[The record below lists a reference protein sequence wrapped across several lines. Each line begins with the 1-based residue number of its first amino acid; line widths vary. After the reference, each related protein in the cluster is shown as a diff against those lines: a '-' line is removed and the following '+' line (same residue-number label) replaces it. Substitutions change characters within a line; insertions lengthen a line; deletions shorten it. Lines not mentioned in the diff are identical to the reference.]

1 MSAVSKVIF
10 GNQTLIDLTSD
21 TIASDGSDLL
31 YGVTAHGADG
41 EVVTG
46 ACTYDADTSDA
57 NATAS
62 EILTG
67 KSGYVNGTKVNGSM
81 PNRGAVSG
89 SISSLSTPYSVQ
101 NGYHDGS
108 GTVGI
113 DSTEAAKIIDTNIKS
128 GVTILGVTGSYAG
141 EPVTATSISVT
152 PYTTAKT
159 YLPPSGY
166 DYISQA
172 TVAAIAKSEVTD
184 PVHGGTIVTIGTV
197 DPDA

>member
-1 MSAVSKVIF
+1 MSAVSKVIY

-21 TIASDGSDLL
+21 TVVANKLL
-31 YGVTAHGADG
+31 TGYTAHGADG
-41 EVVTG
+41 EVVQG
-46 ACTYDADTSDA
+46 SCDYDANTSDA
-57 NATAS
+57 TAQAS

-67 KSGYVNGTKVNGSM
+67 KSAYVGGSKVDGSM
-81 PNRGAVSG
+81 PNRGAVAG
-89 SISSLSTPYSVQ
+89 TISDKSVPYNIQ

-113 DSTEAAKIIDTNIKS
+113 DSTEAAKIIAGNIKA
-128 GVTILGVTGSYAG
+128 GVSILGVVGDYSG
-141 EPVTATSISVT
+141 EPVTAQPISVT

-159 YLPPSGY
+159 YLPPSGA

-172 TVAAIAKSEVTD
+172 TVAAIAYSEVTD
-184 PVHGGTIVTIGTV
+184 QVHGGKIVTIGTV

>member
-10 GNQTLIDLTSD
+10 GNQTLIDLTGD
-21 TIASDGSDLL
+21 TVVSNKLL
-31 YGVTAHGADG
+31 TGYTAHGADG
-41 EVVTG
+41 EVVQG
-46 ACTYDADTSDA
+46 ACDFDANTSDA
-57 NATAS
+57 TAQAS

-67 KSGYVNGTKVNGSM
+67 KSAYVGGSKVDGSM

-89 SISSLSTPYSVQ
+89 SISALSTPYSIQ

-141 EPVTATSISVT
+141 EPVTAGAINVT

-159 YLPPSGY
+159 YLPPTGK

-172 TVAAIAKSEVTD
+172 TVAAIAYSEVTD
-184 PVHGGTIVTIGTV
+184 PVHGGKIVTIGTV

>member
-1 MSAVSKVIF
+1 MSAVSKVIY

-21 TIASDGSDLL
+21 TVVANKLL
-31 YGVTAHGADG
+31 TGYTAHGADG
-41 EVVTG
+41 EVVQG
-46 ACTYDADTSDA
+46 SCDYDANTSDA
-57 NATAS
+57 TAQAS

-67 KSGYVNGTKVNGSM
+67 KSAYVGGSKVDGSM

-89 SISSLSTPYSVQ
+89 SISALSTPYAIQ

-113 DSTEAAKIIDTNIKS
+113 DSTEAQKIIPENIKS
-128 GVTILGVTGSYAG
+128 GISILSVVGTYAG
-141 EPVTATSISVT
+141 EPVTAGAISVT

-159 YLPPSGY
+159 YNPPSGY

-172 TVAAIAKSEVTD
+172 TVAAIAYSEVTD
-184 PVHGGTIVTIGTV
+184 QVHGGKIVTIGTV

>member
-10 GNQTLIDLTSD
+10 GNTTLIDLTSD
-21 TIASDGSDLL
+21 TVVANKLL
-31 YGVTAHGADG
+31 TGYTAHGADG
-41 EVVTG
+41 ELVQG
-46 ACTYDADTSDA
+46 SCDYDADTSDA
-57 NATAS
+57 TAQAS

-67 KSGYVNGTKVNGSM
+67 KSAYVGGSKVDGSM

-113 DSTEAAKIIDTNIKS
+113 DSTEAAKISDTTNIKA
-128 GVTILGVTGSYAG
+128 GVTILGITGTYSG